1 MTQQALNRQNGV
13 FMKIILIGANGTIG
27 ELVQTAMAG
36 AGHEIVKVGRKSGD
50 FQVDIE
56 SRESIRQLYQAVGS
70 FDAVAVA
77 AGEVVFAPLS
87 QLTAENWQFSLGSK
101 LMGQISLVQEAIPF
115 INERGSFTL
124 VSGVL
129 NDEPIFASAAAAAV
143 SGALEGFA
151 RAAAIE
157 LPKGLRINVV
167 SPTILK
173 ESEAK
178 FGPLFPGVI
187 PVEGWKVGQAYKRA
201 ILGVQTGRVYKVD

>member
-1 MTQQALNRQNGV
+1 MTQQALSRQNGA
-13 FMKIILIGANGTIG
+13 FMKIVLIGANGKIG

-56 SRESIRQLYQAVGS
+56 SRESIRQLYQIVGS

-87 QLTAENWQFSLGSK
+87 QLTAENWKFSLGSK

-129 NDEPIFASAAAAAV
+129 NEEPIFAGVAGATV
-143 SGALEGFA
+143 SGALEGFV
-151 RAAAIE
+151 RATAVE
-157 LPKGLRINVV
+157 LPKELRINVV
-167 SPTILK
+167 NPTILK
-173 ESEAK
+173 ESEAHMGS
-178 FGPLFPGVI
+178 FFPGVI
-187 PVEGWKVGQAYKRA
+187 PVEGWRVAQAYKRA

>member
-1 MTQQALNRQNGV
+1 MTQQALSRQNGA
-13 FMKIILIGANGTIG
+13 FMKIVLIGANGKIG

-129 NDEPIFASAAAAAV
+129 NEEPIFAGVAGATV
-143 SGALEGFA
+143 SGALEGFV
-151 RAAAIE
+151 RAAAVE

-173 ESEAK
+173 ESEAHMGS
-178 FGPLFPGVI
+178 FFPGVI
-187 PVEGWKVGQAYKRA
+187 PVEGWRVAQAYKRA
-201 ILGVQTGRVYKVD
+201 ILGVQTGRVYRVD

>member
-1 MTQQALNRQNGV
+1 MTQQALSRQNGA
-13 FMKIILIGANGTIG
+13 FMKIVLIGANGKIG

-129 NDEPIFASAAAAAV
+129 NEEPIFAGVAGATV
-143 SGALEGFA
+143 SGALEGFV
-151 RAAAIE
+151 RAAAVE

-167 SPTILK
+167 NPTILK
-173 ESEAK
+173 ESEAHMGS
-178 FGPLFPGVI
+178 FFPGVI
-187 PVEGWKVGQAYKRA
+187 PVEGWRVAQAYKRA

>member
-1 MTQQALNRQNGV
+1 MTQQALSGQNGA
-13 FMKIILIGANGTIG
+13 FMKIILIGANGKIG

-50 FQVDIE
+50 FQVDIQ

-129 NDEPIFASAAAAAV
+129 NEEPIFAGVAGATV
-143 SGALEGFA
+143 SGALEGFV
-151 RAAAIE
+151 RAAAVE

-167 SPTILK
+167 NPTILK
-173 ESEAK
+173 ESDAHMGS
-178 FGPLFPGVI
+178 FFPGVI
-187 PVEGWKVGQAYKRA
+187 PVEGWRVAQAYKRA
-201 ILGVQTGRVYKVD
+201 ILGVQTGRVYRVD